1 MSIKF
6 CIIFFNFILLVQSRH
21 FNGGTINWAAIDP
34 YTNDSLINITIT
46 QSYSWTYPVV
56 KCQSPVPG
64 ASGFGNSRLICV
76 VDCATNGG
84 YNSTPITI
92 ATDCISVN
100 SALKMMSSERTN
112 TIALAK
118 DAHFYL
124 ANVGNAW
131 IALNDPRKSG
141 LEWSIV
147 TFIDLRK
154 RPDGFI
160 NTPPVARVV
169 SPQYVFVNTTM
180 TIKIPVSD
188 ANEGDDIRCRWS
200 TYTTGYR
207 RRRDNNHRV
216 YTTHHSILEFYRKLE
231 LEGDWRAVEVKHDR
245 QRRDSCNDCGNNC
258 GEDCCCSSTG
268 CTNLDCSGTRCGSS
282 EGCATYKTS
291 TTKSTSRTTT
301 TTTTTRTTT
310 TTTRTT
316 TTTTTTAETTTLETS
331 ATMKSTLSYPTRQAI
346 DECGGIC
353 YPGSLPSNT
362 DLSDCT
368 VTITAPKVGIW
379 YGVAIQVIKSIINN
393 SHLSPSC
400 VIGRRFHR

>member
-1 MSIKF
+1 MSVRF
-6 CIIFFNFILLVQSRH
+6 CIIFFNFILIVRTRH
-21 FNGGTINWAAIDP
+21 FNGGTINWAAVDP
-34 YTNDSLINITIT
+34 YTNASIINITIT

-56 KCQSPVPG
+56 KCLSPVPG
-64 ASGFGNSRLICV
+64 ASGFGNSKLICV

-92 ATDCISVN
+92 ATDCISVD
-100 SALKMMSSERTN
+100 SALKMMSSQRTN
-112 TIALAK
+112 TIALTK

-131 IALNDPRKSG
+131 IALNSPAKSG

-160 NTPPVARVV
+160 NTPPVARVI
-169 SPQYVFVNTTM
+169 SPQYVFVNTTT

-188 ANEGDDIRCRWS
+188 ANVGDDVRCRWS
-200 TYTTGYR
+200 KYTSGYR
-207 RRRDNNHRV
+207 RRRDDHHDDDS
-216 YTTHHSILEFYRKLE
+216 TTHHSILEFYQKLE
-231 LEGDWRAVEVKHDR
+231 ANLSRAKENNNR
-245 QRRDSCNDCGNNC
+245 QKRDSCNNC
-258 GEDCCCSSTG
+258 GDSCEVGCCCSGDG
-268 CTNLDCSGTRCGSS
+268 CKSLDCQGDKCSS
-282 EGCATYKTS
+282 DEGCATDATS
-291 TTKSTSRTTT
+291 KPSTSRT

-316 TTTTTTAETTTLETS
+316 TTTIETTTLETS
-331 ATMKSTLSYPTRQAI
+331 ATMKSTLSYPSRQAI

-362 DLSDCT
+362 ILSDCT
-368 VTITAPKVGIW
+368 VTITATKVGIW
-379 YGVAIQVIKSIINN
+379 YGVAIQVNKFVPSI
-393 SHLSPSC
+393 
-400 VIGRRFHR
+400 VIYRYYVL